1 MIFRLH
7 TAAADPEGE
16 IRSVC
21 LAVTRDGYILR
32 TFSVKI
38 FARTCRHGKV
48 VKRYLALS
56 AKRPGRFA
64 VAAAD
69 CIFALDESGFGSGRR
84 CIDGMAYA
92 LRLLAEHQKHQLAPV
107 SIKPTIILDK
117 LNFSHVESIVIC
129 ILRLT
134 AYNVIKRAVKGVA
147 DGYNIRKL
155 NGIGYASKKF
165 TQRSERDPRHPGEL
179 FVCYL
184 FF

>member
-1 MIFRLH
+1 MK
-7 TAAADPEGE
+7 A
-16 IRSVC
+16 
-21 LAVTRDGYILR
+21 
-32 TFSVKI
+32 
-38 FARTCRHGKV
+38 
-48 VKRYLALS
+48 
-56 AKRPGRFA
+56 
-64 VAAAD
+64 
-69 CIFALDESGFGSGRR
+69 GSGVAGDVYTAWLMRS
-84 CIDGMAYA
+84 A
-92 LRLLAEHQKHQLAPV
+92 
-107 SIKPTIILDK
+107 S
-117 LNFSHVESIVIC
+117 SHVESIVIC